1 MMKNI
6 SKNVLKQRIRARTK
20 QLGECSISISGSLA
34 KIARKCGRENCRC
47 ADDPSARH
55 AAHLLTSKLRG
66 KTKSVY
72 VPVELVEEVKQWVEE
87 RRRIKRLLKEID
99 ELGEQL
105 IRLHVPTE
113 RARSRNRARLTPTP
127 SNTSRSS

>member
-1 MMKNI
+1 METL
-6 SKNVLKQRIRARTK
+6 SRNVIEQRIRARTK
-20 QLGECSISISGSLA
+20 QLGECSVSISGSLA

-55 AAHLLTSKLRG
+55 TAHLLTSKVRG

-72 VPVELVEEVKQWVEE
+72 VPVGLVEEVDSWVKE
-87 RRRIKRLLKEID
+87 RKKIKRLLKEID
-99 ELGEQL
+99 ELGERL
-105 IRLHVPTE
+105 IRRHVPAE
-113 RARSRNRARLTPTP
+113 RARSRNRSLPKPTR

>member
-1 MMKNI
+1 MKNL
-6 SKNVLKQRIRARTK
+6 SKNVIEQQIRARTK
-20 QLGECSISISGSLA
+20 ELGGCSISISGSLA

-55 AAHLLTSKLRG
+55 TAHLLTSKVNG

-72 VPVELVEEVKQWVEE
+72 VPVELLEEVDHWVSE
-87 RRRIKRLLKEID
+87 RKRIKRLLKEID
-99 ELGEQL
+99 KLGEQL
-105 IRLHVPTE
+105 IRLHVPAG
-113 RARSRNRARLTPTP
+113 RARRRNQSRLKPTP

>member
-1 MMKNI
+1 MKNL
-6 SKNVLKQRIRARTK
+6 SRNVIEQRIQARTK

-34 KIARKCGRENCRC
+34 KIARKCGRRNCRC

-55 AAHLLTSKLRG
+55 TAHLLTSKVRG

-72 VPVELVEEVKQWVEE
+72 VPVELIEEVDSWVKE
-87 RRRIKRLLKEID
+87 RKKIKRLLKEID

-105 IRLHVPTE
+105 IRLHVPS
-113 RARSRNRARLTPTP
+113 ARNRSKNLSRLKQAP

>member
-1 MMKNI
+1 MKNL
-6 SKNVLKQRIRARTK
+6 SKNVIEQRIRARTK

-47 ADDPSARH
+47 AEDPSARH
-55 AAHLLTSKLRG
+55 EAHLLTSKVRG

-72 VPVELVEEVKQWVEE
+72 VPVEMVEEVESWVKE
-87 RRRIKRLLKEID
+87 RKKIKRLLKEID
-99 ELGEQL
+99 ELGEQI
-105 IRLHVPTE
+105 IRMHVPAA
-113 RARSRNRARLTPTP
+113 RARSRNSRRLKPTR

>member
-1 MMKNI
+1 MKNLSRHVI
-6 SKNVLKQRIRARTK
+6 EQRIRARTR

-34 KIARKCGRENCRC
+34 KIARKCGRGNCRC

-55 AAHLLTSKLRG
+55 TAHLLTSKVRG

-72 VPVELVEEVKQWVEE
+72 VPVELVEEVDSWVRE
-87 RRRIKRLLKEID
+87 RKKIRRLLKEID

-105 IRLHVPTE
+105 IRGHVPAA
-113 RARSRNRARLTPTP
+113 RARSRNRSRLTPTR
-127 SNTSRSS
+127 SSTSRSS